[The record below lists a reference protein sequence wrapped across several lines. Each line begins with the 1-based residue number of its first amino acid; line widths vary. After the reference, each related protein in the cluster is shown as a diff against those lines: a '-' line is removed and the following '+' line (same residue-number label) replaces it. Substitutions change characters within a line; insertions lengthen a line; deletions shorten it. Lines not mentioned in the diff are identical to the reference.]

1 MRNSSV
7 LIAEQS
13 PLHSIKNPLWPAGH
27 LPHKGGED
35 LLHRYARI
43 GAERMSRSQPLPLVG
58 RGWGGVFSRPHTLCF
73 RSAMPHSNISAKTRK
88 RAKTLRRDLTRAE
101 REMWDLL
108 RDFRPRGAR
117 FRRETPI
124 GPYIADFAWLSARI
138 IVEVDGDSHETE
150 SGRHHDQRRDRFLR
164 EQGFIVLRF
173 DNTDVINSADA
184 ISIQLEAELAP
195 FLDKEPAL

>member
-1 MRNSSV
+1 MRYLTLTASAAAIAIVSATGAFAQGVPEKMPFDIPYGTPVTYDTAAKLVNAAAAEAKKRNWKMNIAV
-7 LIAEQS
+7 VDNNGDLIAF
-13 PLHSIKNPLWPAGH
+13 
-27 LPHKGGED
+27 
-35 LLHRYARI
+35 ARMD
-43 GAERMSRSQPLPLVG
+43 GAQIASV
-58 RGWGGVFSRPHTLCF
+58 
-73 RSAMPHSNISAKTRK
+73 NISQGKART
-88 RAKTLRRDLTRAE
+88 A
-101 REMWDLL
+101 
-108 RDFRPRGAR
+108 AR

-150 SGRHHDQRRDRFLR
+150 SGKHHDQRRDRFLR

-184 ISIQLEAELAP
+184 IFIQLEAELAP